1 MIKLIV
7 RATLLASVL
16 MAAAMIANADTVVT
30 YSTQGCFGPAC
41 VPIASTSL
49 AVGGGS
55 LVYNGQALTNISV
68 PSAAPFFTA
77 AQLGAFSWTG
87 APSGTVGPTA
97 FTLQITQTVPSAG
110 TGTFTATVTGMV
122 QSTPSSSVNVNFS
135 ITSVTINGV
144 TYQLT
149 NLGGPGTISSTAL
162 LINPP
167 GQTTSVQSIVTVPE
181 PASMLLLG
189 TGLLGAAGAV
199 RRRFKRD

>member
-7 RATLLASVL
+7 RATILASVL

-30 YSTQGCFGPAC
+30 YSTQGCFGVAC
-41 VPIASTSL
+41 VPIASASL

-55 LVYNGQALTNISV
+55 LVYTGQALTNISV
-68 PSAAPFFTA
+68 PNGGFTA

-87 APSGTVGPTA
+87 APSGTIVGQA

-110 TGTFTATVTGMV
+110 SGSFTATVSGVV
-122 QSTPSSSVNVNFS
+122 QSTPSSTVNVNFA
-135 ITSVTINGV
+135 ITSIAINGV
-144 TYQLT
+144 RYTLT
-149 NLGGPGTISSTAL
+149 NLGGPGTISPTAL